1 MVGPKRS
8 TAPKKNGAP
17 FSVGKRHSLP
27 AHERLLLAIQNFL
40 PRLLADELQSAAPLN
55 EYIISKTDN
64 LKARIEELISEKSLK
79 GSEAKIWRGVPSLR
93 LADPELEFPCT
104 VLGATLTKRIE
115 NQRSSRVLAP
125 ILVADF
131 ALRVEIPRWRGFW
144 LRDGKATSYPKEPIS
159 KTLDCLSIT
168 QSVSNVPVFGQAFPA
183 GCSLGEVAIEMAH
196 LVDAV
201 QLQLTATQEYDFA
214 RESHKH
220 VVLVTD
226 SQIIYD
232 ALSGQYD
239 AVCFHEDDE
248 TVSWDISNLESFHTA
263 TGW

>member
-55 EYIISKTDN
+55 EYIVSKSND
-64 LKARIEELISEKSLK
+64 LKGRIEELITEKSLN
-79 GSEAKIWRGVPSLR
+79 GTEAKIWRGVPSLR
-93 LADPELEFPCT
+93 FSAPELEYPRT
-104 VLGATLTKRIE
+104 VFGATLTKRIE
-115 NQRSSRVLAP
+115 NQRISRAHSP

-131 ALRVEIPRWRGFW
+131 ALRVGIPRWRGLW
-144 LRDGKATSYPKEPIS
+144 LRDGKGCSYPNTPVS
-159 KTLDCLSIT
+159 KPLDCLSIT

-183 GCSLGEVAIEMAH
+183 GCSLGEVAIEMAY

-201 QLQLTATQEYDFA
+201 DLHLSARQEYEFA

>member
-1 MVGPKRS
+1 MVGTKRL
-8 TAPKKNGAP
+8 TPPKKNGAP

-27 AHERLLLAIQNFL
+27 AHERLLLDTQKYL
-40 PRLLADELQSAAPLN
+40 PGFLADELQSAAPLN
-55 EYIISKTDN
+55 EYIVSKSDN
-64 LKARIEELISEKSLK
+64 LKARIEDLISEKSLK
-79 GSEAKIWRGVPSLR
+79 GAEAKIWRGVPSLR
-93 LADPELEFPCT
+93 FADPELDFPCT
-104 VLGATLTKRIE
+104 VFGATLTKRIE
-115 NQRSSRVLAP
+115 NQRSSRALAP

-144 LRDGKATSYPKEPIS
+144 LRDGKGSSYPKEPVS

-168 QSVSNVPVFGQAFPA
+168 QSFSDVPVFGQAFPA

-201 QLQLTATQEYDFA
+201 GLHLTATQEYDFA

-220 VVLVTD
+220 VLLVTD

-239 AVCFHEDDE
+239 AVCFHRDE
-248 TVSWDISNLESFHTA
+248 TVSLNIGNLQSFHTA
-263 TGW
+263 AG

>member
-55 EYIISKTDN
+55 EYIVSKSND
-64 LKARIEELISEKSLK
+64 LKGRIEELITEKSLN
-79 GSEAKIWRGVPSLR
+79 GTEAKIWRGVPSLMF
-93 LADPELEFPCT
+93 ADPELEFPCT

-115 NQRSSRVLAP
+115 NQRSSRALAP

-131 ALRVEIPRWRGFW
+131 ALRVEIPQWRGFR
-144 LRDGKATSYPKEPIS
+144 LRDGKADSYPKEPVS

-168 QSVSNVPVFGQAFPA
+168 QSVSNAPVFGQVFPA
-183 GCSLGEVAIEMAH
+183 GCSLGEVAIEMAY

-201 QLQLTATQEYDFA
+201 DLHLSARQEYDFA

>member
-1 MVGPKRS
+1 MVETKRS
-8 TAPKKNGAP
+8 TPPKKNGAP

-27 AHERLLLAIQNFL
+27 AHERLLLDTQKYL
-40 PRLLADELQSAAPLN
+40 PGLLADELQSAAPLN
-55 EYIISKTDN
+55 EYIISRTDN

-79 GSEAKIWRGVPSLR
+79 GTEAKIWRGVPSLR

-115 NQRSSRVLAP
+115 NQRSSRALAP
-125 ILVADF
+125 IFVADF
-131 ALRVEIPRWRGFW
+131 ALRVEIPGWRGFW
-144 LRDGKATSYPKEPIS
+144 LRDGKAISYPKEPVS

-168 QSVSNVPVFGQAFPA
+168 QSVSNVPVFGQVFPA

-201 QLQLTATQEYDFA
+201 QLHLTATQEYDFA

-220 VVLVTD
+220 VILVTD

-239 AVCFHEDDE
+239 AVCFHQDDE
-248 TVSWDISNLESFHTA
+248 TASWDISNLQSFHTA
-263 TGW
+263 PGW